1 MYGIWSRYERNQLTF
16 CQSQNRLTSLEAKLD
31 GVLTSAAHMD
41 HDRKNEERLAE
52 ANASLD
58 TIRADNAKLSR
69 EVEKM
74 KKDLIGAA
82 SSASEAKAKL
92 EQARDESCRLAT
104 DIRNIRDEH
113 SALSTRYDGLS
124 TLHEH
129 MIAERNVLQ
138 GQFDGVTEAMKA
150 LQREQD
156 TTFSQLAEMTKK
168 YQLLADQLRDAEADR
183 SKVQDAMEDLRATA
197 SSATLKQQQE
207 LASMGRVAKRCGA
220 EFADEL
226 EASRKQQ
233 VESSKRYEEE
243 LTEQKREMEKL
254 KCQLEKN
261 RAQAEIKE
269 AVWRSKSNGLRPS
282 SPISASQHAHRAGSM
297 RIARDLGLASPA
309 NDVRL
314 LDSSQSPT
322 AHQPLHSLRIFGP
335 PQSQGTIEMPDSLLY
350 DDDEPL
356 SDALPSDDLRALEDS
371 QTHFTHASSVNKS
384 HVVANSASKLWSPHR
399 ATSSEQRSRVGRK
412 RSCSVVT
419 GQEDEFQVPDS
430 QVGCPDSSVT
440 AEASKRGL
448 KRPRP
453 GSAFQTA
460 RSYHESE
467 LAKNS
472 RGNSPRSSLHIHIT
486 SAAGFHCGPATSS
499 TPAGSKRQ
507 TRNSNKCNYTSH

>member
-1 MYGIWSRYERNQLTF
+1 ME
-16 CQSQNRLTSLEAKLD
+16 D
-31 GVLTSAAHMD
+31 
-41 HDRKNEERLAE
+41 DRKNEERLAE
-52 ANASLD
+52 ANANLD
-58 TIRADNAKLSR
+58 TIGADNAKLSR

-82 SSASEAKAKL
+82 SSASEAQAKF
-92 EQARDESCRLAT
+92 EQARNESCRLAT
-104 DIRNIRDEH
+104 DIRNIHDEH

-124 TLHEH
+124 TLHEN
-129 MIAERNVLQ
+129 MVAERNVLQ
-138 GQFDGVTEAMKA
+138 GQFDSVTEVMEA
-150 LQREQD
+150 LQREHD
-156 TTFSQLAEMTKK
+156 NTFSQLAEMTKK
-168 YQLLADQLRDAEADR
+168 YQLLAGQLRDAEADK

-207 LASMGRVAKRCGA
+207 LASMDRAAKRCGA
-220 EFADEL
+220 EFADKL
-226 EASRKQQ
+226 EAARKQQ
-233 VESSKRYEEE
+233 GESSKRYEEE
-243 LTEQKREMEKL
+243 LAEQKREMEIL

-261 RAQAEIKE
+261 RAQVEIKE

-282 SPISASQHAHRAGSM
+282 SPVSASQHAHRADSM

-350 DDDEPL
+350 DDDESL
-356 SDALPSDDLRALEDS
+356 SDALPSDDLKALEDS
-371 QTHFTHASSVNKS
+371 QTHFTHASSVNRS
-384 HVVANSASKLWSPHR
+384 HVVANSASKLWSPYR
-399 ATSSEQRSRVGRK
+399 ATSSEQRSRLDRK

-419 GQEDEFQVPDS
+419 EQEDESQVPDS
-430 QVGCPDSSVT
+430 QVGCQDSSVT

-467 LAKNS
+467 LARNN
-472 RGNSPRSSLHIHIT
+472 RGNSPRSSLQIHIT

-507 TRNSNKCNYTSH
+507 TRNSNKCDYTSH